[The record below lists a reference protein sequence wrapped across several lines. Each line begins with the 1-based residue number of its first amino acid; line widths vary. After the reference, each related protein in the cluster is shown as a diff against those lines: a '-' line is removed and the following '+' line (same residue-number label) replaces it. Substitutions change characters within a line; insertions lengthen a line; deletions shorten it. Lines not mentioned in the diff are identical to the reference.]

1 LQEPQP
7 LPLRRWRCGVRRLIP
22 GLLVLSLGIAR
33 ASAADPVTLIFGSH
47 WLYGDGSLVTMNLS
61 GKGFGGGSAARGRFR
76 AFFNGNG
83 GESARFSRF
92 SSTSPLSV
100 GTGSST
106 VPGSSHVT
114 APVVVANPSAPS
126 DPPTPSAPTAPGT
139 HVAPPSALSGAVQ
152 LFTSTSQTN
161 PLFTQD
167 GNSQGTSS
175 GAAQGVGK
183 SGQGLTLTPAADPSP
198 TPEPAS
204 LLLLGTGLAA
214 AVTWQSRRS
223 RRAA

>member
-1 LQEPQP
+1 
-7 LPLRRWRCGVRRLIP
+7 VRRLIP

-33 ASAADPVTLIFGSH
+33 ASAADPVKLVSGSN

-61 GKGFGGGSAARGRFR
+61 GRGSEGGGWAARGGFP
-76 AFFNGNG
+76 ALLNGNQG
-83 GESARFSRF
+83 GGFSRF
-92 SSTSPLSV
+92 LSTAPLSV
-100 GTGSST
+100 KAGGSTVTGSSQ
-106 VPGSSHVT
+106 VT
-114 APVVVANPSAPS
+114 APVVIANPS
-126 DPPTPSAPTAPGT
+126 TPTAPDPST
-139 HVAPPSALSGAVQ
+139 PAAPAPHVAPPSALSGAVQ
-152 LFTSTSQTN
+152 LFTTANQTEG
-161 PLFTQD
+161 LFSQD

-175 GAAQGVGK
+175 STSQGAGNGLSVK